1 MTGLRWA
8 LGLALLCAAPLQA
21 KTVADSVYL
30 NGRIYTLDAQSSMV
44 SAVALRDG
52 RFIAVGTDKE
62 GKALIGPQTQVVD
75 LKGATVVPGL
85 IDSHIHLVDA
95 RAGGDLQARYAQAQ
109 QVANSFGLTSV
120 VAATSGAN
128 DVRALQ
134 ALKRDGKLTLRFSV
148 ILPPPATTTPT
159 DWTAIEGSGVASD
172 FGDEWLRLDSLGEM
186 PVDGGMTYGTA
197 LTREPYPRDP
207 AYHGTAAM
215 SPEELNARVAI
226 GNRLGWRY
234 TLHAVGDAGI
244 DRLLDAYEAAG
255 QDRPIAGRR
264 FVVLRGNLAQRDQL
278 ERMKR
283 LGLILQMENL
293 FMWDKTEAVE
303 RNLGSAMANRV
314 IPNRLAID
322 VLGIDRV
329 SAGSDFPTNSMNPWL
344 NMAVAITRKDQN
356 GKLYGADQAIGR
368 EEALRSYT
376 SSGAYASFEEGLKGS
391 IEVGKLA
398 DLVILDR
405 DFMRVPVE
413 QIKDVQAVTTI
424 VGGKTVFSR

>member
-8 LGLALLCAAPLQA
+8 LGLALLCAAPLHA
-21 KTVADSVYL
+21 KTVADAVYL
-30 NGRIYTLDAQSSMV
+30 NGQIYTLDPQSSMV
-44 SAVALRDG
+44 SAIAIRNG
-52 RFIAVGTDKE
+52 RLIAVGTD
-62 GKALIGPQTQVVD
+62 AQARAFVGPATQVVD
-75 LKGATVVPGL
+75 LKRAPVVPGI

-95 RAGGDLQARYAQAQ
+95 RTGGDLQKRYAQAQ
-109 QVANSFGLTSV
+109 QAANSVGLTSV
-120 VAATSGAN
+120 VAATSGAE

-134 ALKRDGKLTLRFSV
+134 ALQRAGKLTLRFSV
-148 ILPPPATTTPT
+148 IIPPPASTALA
-159 DWTAIEGSGVASD
+159 DWAGIGGTGVASG

-207 AYHGTAAM
+207 VYHGVATM
-215 SPEELNARVAI
+215 SIEALNARVAM

-234 TLHAVGDAGI
+234 TLHAVGDAGL

-255 QDRPIAGRR
+255 KESSIAGRR

-283 LGLILQMENL
+283 LGVILQIENL
-293 FMWDKTEAVE
+293 FMWDKTVAVE
-303 RNLGSAMANRV
+303 KNLGPAMANRV

-322 VLGIDRV
+322 ILGNEAV
-329 SAGSDFPTNSMNPWL
+329 SAGSDYPTNAMNPWL
-344 NMAVAITRKDQN
+344 NMYVAVTRKDQT

-368 EEALRSYT
+368 EEALRSFT
-376 SSGAYASFEEGLKGS
+376 TSGAFASFEEGLKGS

-398 DLVILDR
+398 DFIVLDR
-405 DFMRVPVE
+405 DYMRVPVE
-413 QIKDVQAVTTI
+413 AIKDIRVLRTV
-424 VGGKTVFSR
+424 VGGKLMFSQ